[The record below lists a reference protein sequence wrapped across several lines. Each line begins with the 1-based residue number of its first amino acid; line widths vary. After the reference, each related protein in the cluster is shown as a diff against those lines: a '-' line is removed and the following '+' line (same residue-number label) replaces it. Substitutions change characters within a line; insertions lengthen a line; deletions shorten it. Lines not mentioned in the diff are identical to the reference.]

1 MKWIEQGSLTGFLFY
16 KNNQQYQIMTSSKFN
31 VVIKIWK
38 FALRNL
44 VIVTDFRSIYRYEKT
59 VGEGSF
65 AKVYQIVRLSDNKKF
80 AAKALKKKKMKTEKD
95 IKGLVSEIQILK
107 LLGKHPTQLSLQEVH
122 EVDNYVYIVLELAEG
137 GQLFDQLRY
146 YGKFS
151 EQKSKIM
158 MLQIIKSLKYI
169 HQKGIMHRDLNFENI
184 LLDESDCLEQLKV
197 IDFGLSKMINE
208 N

>member
-1 MKWIEQGSLTGFLFY
+1 VKWIEQGSLTGFLFY